1 MKASQAINELV
12 RYIAKYGDKEL
23 TVLTSTNQ
31 FDEDSADFRDVK
43 SSVLS
48 ISVVDGEFEIY
59 TEEK

>member
-31 FDEDSADFRDVK
+31 FNEDDGKFADVK